1 MIHNTHH
8 TICSVYR
15 SFALGF
21 LSTIIHQYSCS
32 FQFDYLLTWLEKWT
46 NEIDGKSNYS
56 KCTEH
61 HTSIIPFFTSNLPVY
76 LRWSLTAF
84 STRNIAYEYFIIL
97 ISISKNIAITKLLEE
112 KSIRILNLNKMFN
125 WFIWMWPPNKIN
137 HFVIFVRQFLHV
149 IPIEIRNS
157 NSFAIHFPIAQC
169 YIFKVAWI
177 IASSCCQQ
185 QRKQTKRNILP
196 MHNFYPNF
204 ETLLRLKVC

>member
-76 LRWSLTAF
+76 LRWSLF
-84 STRNIAYEYFIIL
+84 NSLSHCSVLHLQSGMDNCEQ
-97 ISISKNIAITKLLEE
+97 LLSAAKKTNE
-112 KSIRILNLNKMFN
+112 
-125 WFIWMWPPNKIN
+125 
-137 HFVIFVRQFLHV
+137 
-149 IPIEIRNS
+149 
-157 NSFAIHFPIAQC
+157 
-169 YIFKVAWI
+169 
-177 IASSCCQQ
+177 
-185 QRKQTKRNILP
+185 TKRNETCSQRITFTPTLKLCYASRYVKLYKHAAAAASVAFWE
-196 MHNFYPNF
+196 MLKYKKWSIIGATSEHFFAWNEYGF
-204 ETLLRLKVC
+204 EFFII